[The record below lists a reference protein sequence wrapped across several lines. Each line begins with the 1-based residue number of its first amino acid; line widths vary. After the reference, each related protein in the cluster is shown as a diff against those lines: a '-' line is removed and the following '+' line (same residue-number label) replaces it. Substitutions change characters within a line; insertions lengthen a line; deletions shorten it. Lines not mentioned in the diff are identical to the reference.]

1 MQFVSCL
8 FIIYFLYNNNVTE
21 PIRIAYATAIQ
32 ENLEQVTEQHLD
44 QRVERLKTGIVEAMK
59 QMVPEKIKPNK
70 LWISDN
76 TPQLAKEKRQLKQR
90 MRESDATRQQ
100 YKQKCRETR
109 SAARHDNQKWMDMLC
124 YAMLKSQYQGD
135 VSATAQQ
142 GA

>member
-1 MQFVSCL
+1 M
-8 FIIYFLYNNNVTE
+8 NN
-21 PIRIAYATAIQ
+21 
-32 ENLEQVTEQHLD
+32 
-44 QRVERLKTGIVEAMK
+44 IVEATK

-76 TPQLAKEKRQLKQR
+76 TLQPAKEKRQLKQR
-90 MRESDATRQQ
+90 IRESDATRQQ
-100 YKQKCRETR
+100 YKQKRRETR